1 MIFSLVRPVD
11 AGLIAGLA
19 AVAFAVFDRSVAW
32 RSFVGALLWLL
43 TASVAWASSGPAT
56 WLRDLHLRASQ
67 ADGTAVNHVRKAGRN
82 VPCPYVDSWY
92 AVALSAEVPPGKV
105 VSVTVCNRNLVV
117 WRPNTGGEAVVA
129 DAYCPHLGAH
139 LGLGGATV
147 ESDCLRCPFHGWRF
161 DCHGS
166 VVETPGAASC
176 PAPSAGSSL
185 RKWRSQELNGVVS
198 IWMSSASHKTGAG
211 NYSSL
216 VTGLSDADA
225 VKQLAAQAAADKAAV
240 AAKSGRPSVPL
251 QYDDGPSISSSSGST
266 SSRSDG
272 ASGSLSSAAG
282 VARAIEGAAEPGG
295 AAAVAAAKGTAS
307 SSVTASAAAATDGPW
322 FAIPPVAELNG
333 PAAWH
338 YGGFTENIIN
348 AHQLEIPENGSD
360 VAHLPALHDKFV
372 VPWLRWLLSHRW
384 EATWTPRTAPG
395 ERHLVDI
402 TISEEIMLL
411 KRIPLP
417 GKVRVAIT
425 QAGPSQVYLQMA
437 VPGVGRITIV
447 ETVTPVSPLQ
457 QRVLHAVYIPPYV
470 PLFIAKIILA
480 ATLVQFEAD
489 QPIWHNKRFEPRPVL
504 STADKGIAAFR
515 RWTAQFWHAGSI
527 TFEEAQRQHIA
538 DKLGL
543 PTGAAAVW

>member
-1 MIFSLVRPVD
+1 M
-11 AGLIAGLA
+11 
-19 AVAFAVFDRSVAW
+19 
-32 RSFVGALLWLL
+32 
-43 TASVAWASSGPAT
+43 
-56 WLRDLHLRASQ
+56 
-67 ADGTAVNHVRKAGRN
+67 NHMRRAGRN

-92 AVALSAEVPPGKV
+92 AVALSAEVAAGKV

-117 WRPNTGGEAVVA
+117 WRPNTGGEAIVA

-161 DCHGS
+161 DCHGT
-166 VVETPGAASC
+166 VVEVPGAASC
-176 PAPSAGSSL
+176 PAPSATSSL
-185 RKWRSQELNGVVS
+185 RKWRSQELNGVISV
-198 IWMSSASHKTGAG
+198 WMSSASHKTGAG
-211 NYSSL
+211 NYTSL
-216 VTGLSDADA
+216 LTGLSDVDA
-225 VKQLAAQAAADKAAV
+225 VKQLAAQAAADKAA
-240 AAKSGRPSVPL
+240 AAERGGRPAVPL
-251 QYDDGPSISSSSGST
+251 AYDETPGGSSGKSAAIEPLGHAAPVGTVRAGAASAPSSSS
-266 SSRSDG
+266 
-272 ASGSLSSAAG
+272 SA
-282 VARAIEGAAEPGG
+282 
-295 AAAVAAAKGTAS
+295 AAAVAA
-307 SSVTASAAAATDGPW
+307 DGPW
-322 FAIPPVAELNG
+322 FTIPAVPELNG
-333 PAAWH
+333 SAAWT

-372 VPWLRWLLSHRW
+372 LPWLRWLLSHRW

-402 TISEEIMLL
+402 AINEEIMLL

-425 QAGPSQVYLQMA
+425 QAGPSQVYLQMR

-470 PLFIAKIILA
+470 PLVVAKAVLA

-543 PTGAAAVW
+543 PAGAAAVW